1 MLALQA
7 REQIEDL
14 RLHGDI
20 ECAHRL
26 VTDEQA
32 RLEDHRARD
41 ADALA
46 LPPGELVRIAA
57 HQLRPQANA
66 HEHLLHLART
76 CPGRE
81 ARLMELEWLRDDPTD
96 PHAWIEAGERVLED
110 DLQVTAQML
119 ELRCR
124 QIREGPPQPGHA
136 ARARADELQC
146 RPREGR
152 LPRARLSDHTQ
163 RLSRMQLEADIVQCR
178 EHATARAPRA
188 G

>member
-1 MLALQA
+1 
-7 REQIEDL
+7 
-14 RLHGDI
+14 
-20 ECAHRL
+20 
-26 VTDEQA
+26 
-32 RLEDHRARD
+32 
-41 ADALA
+41 
-46 LPPGELVRIAA
+46 
-57 HQLRPQANA
+57 
-66 HEHLLHLART
+66 EHLLHLART

-81 ARLMELEWLRDDPTD
+81 ARLMDLEWLRDDPTD

-188 G
+188 GPRILHRERGDGECGITGSRRRAPARAPCTSIGV